1 MKKDIIIDLPMN
13 EYNKDLFETAIDW
26 DEEEKRL
33 IEEEQLNKSINKN
46 AVAKKLHEEEFSTYR
61 QVII

>member
-46 AVAKKLHEEEFSTYR
+46 AVAKKLHE
-61 QVII
+61 